1 MVSPVEESTL
11 NIYVGCEPPQHVA
24 ARVLEH
30 SILRHASIP
39 VAVHRLDECVARH
52 RLPVSGRTMFSL
64 QRFFIPEING
74 FKGLAVYIDS
84 DMLVF
89 DDVRDLIAHRAPG
102 VAVSSAETPPGSG
115 RKRQFSVMV
124 IDCELARWKPQE
136 IHQKAQSN
144 YRDVMYELSFEP
156 SKTVS
161 LPYTWNS
168 LERYEAGKTQLLHY
182 TDMNLQP
189 WVDARNPL
197 LPVWMDALFAA
208 LDDGFVTMD
217 EVAESTRRGWLRPGV
232 LWQAKHRERE
242 VSRLPLHLKIAEAF
256 YRAPHKPRYWARKV
270 EQVRHG
276 GAKLVGALNGG
287 RVPRT

>member
-1 MVSPVEESTL
+1 MSHPSSESTL
-11 NIYVGCEPPQHVA
+11 NIYVGCEPPQHLA
-24 ARVLEH
+24 AKVLEH
-30 SILRHASIP
+30 SIRRHASLP
-39 VAVHRLDECVARH
+39 VNVRRLDECVAAH
-52 RLPVSGRTMFSL
+52 QLPLSGRTMFSL
-64 QRFFIPEING
+64 QRFFIPQLNG
-74 FKGLAVYIDS
+74 YQGVAVYIDS

-89 DDVRDLIAHRAPG
+89 SDVRDLIAHRAPG
-102 VAVSSAETPPGSG
+102 SAVSSAETPPGSG

-124 IDCELARWKPQE
+124 IDCALAHWDPLK
-136 IHQKAQSN
+136 IHQAAQAH

-168 LERYEAGKTQLLHY
+168 LERYEPGKTQLLHY

-208 LDDGFVTMD
+208 LDDGFVSHD
-217 EVAESTRRGWLRPGV
+217 EVVDSARRGWVRPGV
-232 LWQAKHRERE
+232 LWQVEHRERD
-242 VSRLPLHLKIAEAF
+242 VSRLPLHLKLAEAF

-276 GAKLVGALNGG
+276 AGKLARLLGG
-287 RVPRT
+287 RQARA